1 MNFLDSTGLE
11 HFYNKIKQKF
21 IRSVNSQTPD
31 SDGNVTITNVAA
43 ADNLISP
50 DAQTSYDNFIYRTS
64 GGSASISNGE
74 AQLIYIDGNV
84 DIIGRVYENFNIDA
98 ENNIVIEYDSQTWRS
113 QISLT
118 GEYTFN
124 YLRPSS
130 SVATSSWAP
139 SLGTWTYNNSTVSLS
154 TYGLTSSNVFAPS
167 LSIVVTGSNIR
178 SPRVVPNTWMGIIEN
193 GGTYDFIYDGS
204 DWTLNGAT
212 VTLLNYG
219 ITVTGTPDENDT
231 ITVSYYSGTPNS
243 DVVINYTAPEQG
255 TILVAKPT
263 AFSSTGFNQFNSSS
277 MYISNATIT
286 TGEITSNSG
295 TYIAYCHAKG
305 GVTNGYVA
313 YSRNGYI
320 RNIGWCATVP
330 TIGASVVTTAAS
342 VSNTLASIP
351 FDDDGYVVVVVTNL
365 SDLCI
370 HPKWSGAADTEYQE
384 YAAPSTISLPTVDVE
399 GNTIPLGSYGMP
411 AIGQVADRLN
421 LEAGVYI
428 QNIGR
433 YAYSS
438 SNLEIV
444 QALGVEYDYDSNNI
458 FYVLDTPVT
467 YSVNISSIYIVN
479 DFGTEEFLGTPVSV
493 KAYMLYGQNLR
504 DKLRTDVLTISQ
516 QTPPLSENQRQQV
529 LSNIGI
535 SNISNPNLLDNWY
548 FVGGGSQL
556 GEGVFPINQRGQT
569 SYSDSEAYT
578 IDRWKQRGD
587 NISTSF
593 NLTENGVVIPSGTA
607 ASGLRG
613 YFQTIA
619 SPKKLKGKTVTLS
632 ALVTNVSG
640 IVTIALTN
648 AQGVQ
653 YGTELANTTCS
664 TDGIVTLTTTIPAV
678 LSEAYLNVFVGA
690 NSNQHPINSSF
701 TLQAIKLEIGSTQ
714 TLAHQENG
722 TWVPNEIPNYTEQ
735 IYRCETS
742 TADSSDPYAN
752 KKMCS
757 QWQRVTG
764 IQENVS
770 FQLSSWVTEVLVRA
784 KFSSGQ
790 WLGLYT
796 THTTSSINRVDSGFY
811 YTSVVNGAGAMSF
824 SVDRKVLVYH
834 PYFAGSQT
842 TFEEIQLFVR

>member
-21 IRSVNSQTPD
+21 IRSVNSQMPD

-84 DIIGRVYENFNIDA
+84 DITGRVYENFNIDA

-167 LSIVVTGSNIR
+167 LSIIVTGSNIR
-178 SPRVVPNTWMGIIEN
+178 SPQVVPSTWMGIIEN
-193 GGTYDFIYDGS
+193 SGTYDFVYNGS
-204 DWTLNGAT
+204 DWTLSGST

-219 ITVTGTPDENDT
+219 ITVTGTPDENDI
-231 ITVSYYSGTPNS
+231 ITVNYYSGTPNS

-255 TILVAKPT
+255 TILVATPT

-342 VSNTLASIP
+342 VSDTLASIP

-370 HPKWSGAADTEYQE
+370 HPKWSGVADTEYQE

-421 LEAGVYI
+421 LEAGIYI

-444 QALGVEYDYDSNNI
+444 QALNVEYDYDSNNI

-467 YSVNISSIYIVN
+467 YNVNTSSIYTVN
-479 DFGTEEFLGTPVSV
+479 DFGTEEFLNTSVSV

-516 QTPPLSENQRQQV
+516 QTPPLTENQRQQV

-535 SNISNPNLLDNWY
+535 SNISNPNLLSNWY

-556 GEGVFPINQRGQT
+556 GEGVFPINSNGAT
-569 SYSDSEAYT
+569 SYSSTGYT
-578 IDRWKQRGD
+578 IDQLNKANNNSVLHVTAGGLRFSNSSSSTSDYGYYTFYGQDVPSDAFATYSVLTNLGLTT
-587 NISTSF
+587 ISTGSSSIT
-593 NLTENGVVIPSGTA
+593 LPSGILVYLATRRLAFRIPGNLDISDSEVFIA
-607 ASGLRG
+607 A
-613 YFQTIA
+613 
-619 SPKKLKGKTVTLS
+619 KV
-632 ALVTNVSG
+632 
-640 IVTIALTN
+640 
-648 AQGVQ
+648 
-653 YGTELANTTCS
+653 
-664 TDGIVTLTTTIPAV
+664 
-678 LSEAYLNVFVGA
+678 
-690 NSNQHPINSSF
+690 
-701 TLQAIKLEIGSTQ
+701 EIGKTQ

-722 TWVPNEIPNYTEQ
+722 AWVLNEIPNYWEQ
-735 IYRCETS
+735 LYRCGSKETI
-742 TADSSDPYAN
+742 TGTITKA
-752 KKMCS
+752 
-757 QWQRVTG
+757 TG
-764 IQENVS
+764 ITSGTLDSTTCRKVGNIVTVS
-770 FQLSSWVTEVLVRA
+770 GRIF
-784 KFSSGQ
+784 GM
-790 WLGLYT
+790 
-796 THTTSSINRVDSGFY
+796 SSIIGNGDFFVIPPGFRPSQQTRVSGSITLDSTG
-811 YTSVVNGAGAMSF
+811 TVVPILLAIATNGAV
-824 SVDRKVLVYH
+824 SVSY
-834 PYFAGSQT
+834 SQT
-842 TFEEIQLFVR
+842 ITINQVAFVGTYAI